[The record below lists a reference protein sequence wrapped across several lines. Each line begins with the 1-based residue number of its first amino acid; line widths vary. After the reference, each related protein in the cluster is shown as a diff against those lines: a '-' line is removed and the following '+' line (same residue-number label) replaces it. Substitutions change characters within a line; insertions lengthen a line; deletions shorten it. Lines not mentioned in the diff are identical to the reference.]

1 MPAMNPIPSTRR
13 FALLAAWL
21 IAGVLGCGADPGGTC
36 GPSTGLVT
44 EVIDGDTLVLE
55 GGVRVRYLL
64 VDTPESTAGK
74 HACFG
79 REAHAFNRSLV
90 EGRRVTLVD
99 AEACEDHFGRRLA
112 YVFVDDRDVSALLV
126 ERGLAC
132 VLHVPPAGDS
142 RREEL
147 EALESQARRA
157 RRGLWG
163 ACSPVPCA

>member
-1 MPAMNPIPSTRR
+1 MPALNPIPATWW
-13 FALLAAWL
+13 FVLLTAWL
-21 IAGVLGCGADPGGTC
+21 VTSALGCGADPGGRC

-44 EVIDGDTLVLE
+44 EVLDGDTLVLE

-64 VDTPESTAGK
+64 ADTPELTVGRRE
-74 HACFG
+74 CFG

-90 EGRRVTLVD
+90 EGRQVTLVD
-99 AEACEDHFGRRLA
+99 AEACEDRFGRRLA
-112 YVFVDDRDVSALLV
+112 YVFVDGRDVSALLV

-142 RREEL
+142 RRREL
-147 EALESQARRA
+147 EALEAQARRA